1 VGRALSGAYGQ
12 LLRLP
17 GVPRMAGSALVLGI
31 AGTMAPVSFVLFAH
45 RATGS
50 FATASLVLA
59 ASTAGGL
66 LAAPWRGRLIDRIG
80 PSAAILRL
88 IGPAAATDLAFILA
102 GHAQA
107 APGVLVAV
115 ALVSGAVI
123 APSTAAVRSVWS
135 ELLAGGELRQAGYAL
150 IGMLQEV
157 AFVAGPLVA
166 GGIIAL
172 ASTTAAVAATA
183 ALSLLGGLAFATSP
197 VTRARAAQGPQPRGA
212 LATTPGM
219 LTVLLSAA
227 AFGATFG
234 ALDVA
239 FPAYAREHGS
249 AAAAGA
255 LLAALAAGIGIGS
268 FLTGLRPPARAAGR
282 RYPALCGLA
291 ALGLL
296 PLLALPGLA
305 ATAALAAL
313 AGLCFAPV
321 TTTQIGVLD
330 EIAPRE
336 RPAEAFA
343 WLAIL
348 YGAGSAAG
356 AALAGQLV
364 EASGVRAAII
374 AACAATAVA
383 WLGTTARSGTLS
395 VRPVRP

>member
-1 VGRALSGAYGQ
+1 VALSYGQ

-17 GVPRMAGSALVLGI
+17 GAPRMAASALVLGI

-50 FATASLVLA
+50 FASASLVLA

-66 LAAPWRGRLIDRIG
+66 LAAPMRGRLVDRVG

-88 IGPAAATDLAFILA
+88 VLPAAATDVAFILA
-102 GHAQA
+102 GHAE
-107 APGVLVAV
+107 APAGVLVAV

-135 ELLAGGELRQAGYAL
+135 DLLAADAEARQAGYAL

-166 GGIIAL
+166 GAAIAVW
-172 ASTTAAVAATA
+172 STTAAVAVTA
-183 ALSLLGGLAFATSP
+183 GLTLAGGIAFATSP
-197 VTRARAAQGPQPRGA
+197 AARRRAPQGRQPRSG
-212 LATTPGM
+212 LVTTPGM
-219 LTVLLSAA
+219 LTVLMSAA

-239 FPAYAREHGS
+239 LPAFARDHGS
-249 AAAAGA
+249 VAAAGV
-255 LLAALAAGIGIGS
+255 LLSALAAGIGSGS
-268 FLTGLRPPARAAGR
+268 FVYGLRPPRRAASR
-282 RYPALCGLA
+282 RYAPLCGLA

-296 PLLALPGLA
+296 PLIATPGLA
-305 ATAALAAL
+305 AMLVLAVL
-313 AGLCFAPV
+313 AGLGFAPV
-321 TTTQIGVLD
+321 TTTQIAVLD
-330 EIAPRE
+330 EVAPRE
-336 RPAEAFA
+336 RPAEAFS

-356 AALAGQLV
+356 AALGGQLV
-364 EASGVRAAII
+364 SADGPRAAIV
-374 AACAATAVA
+374 AACVATALA
-383 WLGTTARSGTLS
+383 WAVTTLRSGTLS
-395 VRPVRP
+395 VPPGPP

>member
-1 VGRALSGAYGQ
+1 VALSAYAH
-12 LLRLP
+12 LLRRP
-17 GVPRMAGSALVLGI
+17 GVARMAASALVLGI

-80 PSAAILRL
+80 PSTAILRL
-88 IGPAAATDLAFILA
+88 ALPAAATDAAFIVA
-102 GHAQA
+102 GHAKA
-107 APGVLVAV
+107 APPLLIAV
-115 ALVSGAVI
+115 AFVAGAVI

-135 ELLAGGELRQAGYAL
+135 ELLAGSELRQAGYAL
-150 IGMLQEV
+150 IGVLQEL

-166 GGIIAL
+166 GGLIAL
-172 ASTTAAVAATA
+172 WSTTAAVAAAA
-183 ALSLLGGLAFATSP
+183 ALTLLGGLGFATSSAA
-197 VTRARAAQGPQPRGA
+197 RARAAQGPQPRGK
-212 LATTPGM
+212 LASTPAM

-227 AFGATFG
+227 AFGTTFG

-239 FPAYAREHGS
+239 FPAFARQHGS
-249 AAAAGA
+249 PATAGV
-255 LLAALAAGIGIGS
+255 LLAALAAGIGVGS
-268 FLTGLRPPARAAGR
+268 LRSGLRTPATPATR
-282 RYPALCGLA
+282 RYPRLCGLA
-291 ALGLL
+291 AAGLV
-296 PLLALPGLA
+296 PLIGLPGLA
-305 ATAALAAL
+305 GTIALAVI

-321 TTTQIGVLD
+321 TTTQIAVLD
-330 EIAPRE
+330 DVAPRE

-364 EASGVRAAII
+364 EASGPRAAII
-374 AACAATAVA
+374 AACAATAAA
-383 WLGTTARSGTLS
+383 WLVTTARAATLRSG
-395 VRPVRP
+395 